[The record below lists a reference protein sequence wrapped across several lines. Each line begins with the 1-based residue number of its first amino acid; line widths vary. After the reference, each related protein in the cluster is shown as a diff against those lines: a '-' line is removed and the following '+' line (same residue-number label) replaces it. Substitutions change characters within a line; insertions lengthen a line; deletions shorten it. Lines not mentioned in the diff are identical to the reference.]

1 MKTFATALALPLA
14 LSLALMPGKALANG
28 CDCGAIR
35 LMIAQSQQQIIQQV
49 NANTTQ
55 EANSIRAEILLAAQS
70 IIGTIKAESATIVQA
85 IVALKESNTAAI
97 KGQSV
102 ASETLKTEDMYGQAA
117 QPKGLCGSSSL
128 GAGMQLSAKAGAEI
142 QRTMRERQHE
152 YANTPD
158 RKPVEF
164 LTRVLDE
171 EHPTEQ
177 QILEALEPL
186 GETLTEDQVSHANE
200 AIKTL
205 AKPQPLPLATDAQK
219 ETPAGQIYA
228 AARKVHESRQAM
240 AMEALNS
247 HVRYHAPTLPDA
259 VTEWAQ
265 GQWNEAGGQGDPPGI
280 VDGKLSE
287 AGLYKLLAQ
296 MRIGNPN
303 WFTQIAAESDT
314 GLLRELV
321 VMQAFLFEIMRKNT
335 ELLDRQSIVTAMDYL
350 TRLENTTGKELDD
363 LYSRMIGAQH

>member
-1 MKTFATALALPLA
+1 MKKLLLSIPFLLIHAQAFA
-14 LSLALMPGKALANG
+14 SG
-28 CDCGAIR
+28 CDCGSIQTMLTLSR
-35 LMIAQSQQQIIQQV
+35 MQIIQQV
-49 NANTTQ
+49 NANTT
-55 EANSIRAEILLAAQS
+55 AEAQS
-70 IIGTIKAESATIVQA
+70 IRSEIMQAAQNIIGTLKAESATIVQA
-85 IVALKESNTAAI
+85 ITALKESNVAAI

-102 ASETLKTEDMYGQAA
+102 ASETLKTEDMYGQSA
-117 QPKGLCGSSSL
+117 QPKGLCGSSSV
-128 GAGMQLSAKAGAEI
+128 GAGMQLSAKAGAEV
-142 QRTMRERQHE
+142 QQAMREKQHE
-152 YANTPD
+152 YANTPE

-164 LTRVLDE
+164 LDRVLND

-177 QILEALEPL
+177 QMLDALEPL
-186 GETLTEDQVSHANE
+186 EETLTEDQVVQANE

-205 AKPQPLPLATDAQK
+205 AKPQPLPLATDTQK
-219 ETPAGQIYA
+219 QTPAGQVYA
-228 AARKVHESRQAM
+228 AARKVHESRQSM

-247 HVRYHAPTLPDA
+247 HVRFHAPTLPDA
-259 VTEWAQ
+259 VTDWAKS
-265 GQWNEAGGQGDPPGI
+265 QWSEAGGQGNPPGI

-303 WFTQIAAESDT
+303 WFSQIAAESDT

-335 ELLDRQSIVTAMDYL
+335 ELLDRQSIVSSLDFL

-363 LYSRMIGAQH
+363 LYSRMVGAQH